1 MIDDLVNGKNKYMGV
16 CRMPATGAAAGAGD
30 ATGRARRIDM
40 LVIPREEWACAVTYF
55 TGSGAFNRRMR
66 AHATERGFTLNE
78 HALCPLD
85 SADKGKGTPVDVA
98 DEHALFDALG
108 LAWVAPADRELG
120 K

>member
-1 MIDDLVNGKNKYMGV
+1 MGV
-16 CRMPATGAAAGAGD
+16 CRMPATGHARGPGL
-30 ATGRARRIDM
+30 ARRIDM
-40 LVIPREEWACAVTYF
+40 LAIPREEWACAVAYF

-85 SADKGKGTPVDVA
+85 PTDKGKGTPVDVA
-98 DEHALFDALG
+98 DERALFAELG